1 MTPDIRLLLVED
13 NRGDAE
19 LELYELKHAGLRVT
33 SRVVDTAEDFRRALG
48 EFRPEVI
55 VSDFSMP
62 QFDGLSALRMA
73 RELAPDTPFL
83 FVSGTIGEE
92 SAIRALKEGATDYIL
107 KDNLARF
114 PAAIERALAEARERR
129 ERRRAQAALGRAQ
142 AMAKLAHVVTG
153 AEGVFESWSENL
165 PGLIGIEAARMPRST
180 REWLE
185 LIHPEDR
192 EAFRRKT
199 REASST
205 GARVDVE
212 YRVRRADGGWIHI
225 RQVIE
230 PLRAEL
236 AAAGSAEWF
245 STLQDITEQKRDPLT
260 GLANAGV
267 FRGRL
272 AQHIVAARG
281 GKLAVMI
288 LDVSRFKGVND
299 ALGRQAGD
307 ELLKEIG
314 RRLLAQNPGRV
325 ARIGA
330 DCFALIVPAV
340 QAEDELARLAEQ
352 RLADCF
358 GEAHRLGESE
368 LRLSG
373 KVGIAV
379 FPADGGD
386 ADTLLTNA
394 EAALKKAKAGGEK
407 YLFYTEQMSA
417 RTAETLALESK
428 LRQALERS
436 EFVLHYQPKVDLS
449 TRAVVGVEALLR
461 WQSPERGLVAPG
473 SFIPVLE
480 ESGLILEVGLWA
492 LAQAASDY
500 RRWARSGLNAPRIA
514 VNVSAIQL
522 RQRDFVSSL
531 ERALAQGGGAAGVDL
546 EITESLLMDEIQ
558 ATIGKLKQARELGLE
573 IAIDDFGTGYS
584 SLSYLSKLPVG
595 TLKIDRSFVNGMLN
609 DPDATSIVQTIIA
622 LAHSLRLKVVAE
634 GVEQE
639 QQATLLRLLRCDQMQ
654 GYLFS
659 KPLPREQLEALLSA
673 PSPSPPTRARSA

>member
-1 MTPDIRLLLVED
+1 MTPEIRLLLVED

-62 QFDGLSALRMA
+62 LFDGLSALRIA

-83 FVSGTIGEE
+83 FVSGTIGEDN
-92 SAIRALKEGATDYIL
+92 AIRALKEGATDYIL

-114 PAAIERALAEARERR
+114 PAAIERALTEAKQRR
-129 ERRRAQAALGRAQ
+129 EHRRAQAALDRAQ
-142 AMAKLAHVVTG
+142 AMAKLAHVVTAAG
-153 AEGVFESWSENL
+153 GVFESWSENL
-165 PGLIGIEAARMPRST
+165 PGLIGLEAARMPRSI

-199 REASST
+199 LEANYS
-205 GARVDVE
+205 GGRVDVE
-212 YRVRRADGGWIHI
+212 YRVRRGDSGWIHI

-230 PLRAEL
+230 PLLAQ
-236 AAAGSAEWF
+236 AAASGSAEWF

-272 AQHIVAARG
+272 AQHIAAARG
-281 GKLAVMI
+281 GKLAVLI
-288 LDVSRFKGVND
+288 LDVSRFKSVND

-307 ELLKEIG
+307 QLLKEIG
-314 RRLLAQNPGRV
+314 RRLLTENPGRV

-330 DCFALIVPAV
+330 DCFALIVPTV
-340 QAEDELARLAEQ
+340 QTEDEVARLAEQ

-358 GEAHRLGESE
+358 GEAHRLGDSE

-373 KVGIAV
+373 KVGIAI

-386 ADTLLTNA
+386 ADTLMTNA

-436 EFVLHYQPKVDLS
+436 EFVLHYQPKIDLS
-449 TRAVVGVEALLR
+449 TRRIVGVEALLR

-500 RRWARSGLNAPRIA
+500 RRWARSGLTAPRIA

-522 RQRDFVSSL
+522 RQRDFVPSL
-531 ERALAQGGGAAGVDL
+531 ERALAQGGAAAGVDL
-546 EITESLLMDEIQ
+546 EITESLLMDDIE
-558 ATIGKLKQARELGLE
+558 ATIGKLKEARELGLE

-595 TLKIDRSFVNGMLN
+595 TLKIDRSFVNGMLK

-659 KPLPREQLEALLSA
+659 KPLPREQLEALLNPDRA
-673 PSPSPPTRARSA
+673 PART